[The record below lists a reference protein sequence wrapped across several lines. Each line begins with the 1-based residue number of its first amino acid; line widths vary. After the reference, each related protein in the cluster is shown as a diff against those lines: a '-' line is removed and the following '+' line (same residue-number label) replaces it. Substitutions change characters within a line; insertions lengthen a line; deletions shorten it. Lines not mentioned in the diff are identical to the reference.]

1 MRTMAAKTTAS
12 TLILLRHGQSEWN
25 KSNQFTGWWDADL
38 TDTGEAEA
46 AAAAPVLVEAGLLPD
61 VVHTSLQT
69 RAIRTA
75 ELTLHGMGRSWIPV
89 KRHWRL
95 NERHYGD
102 LTGLDKA
109 ETRDKHGDEQLMA
122 WRRGYDTPPPPVR
135 DDNPFNPNND
145 PRYAH
150 LPPEILPRAECLADV
165 VERML
170 PYWYDA
176 ILPDLQGGLTVLVA
190 AHGNSLRALVKH
202 LNDISDDDIPSLN
215 IPTGMPL
222 RYDID
227 ADGQPVDDLPVDQR
241 YVGDPEAAKAA
252 AEAVARQAG

>member
-1 MRTMAAKTTAS
+1 MPANAHS
-12 TLILLRHGQSEWN
+12 TSLILLRHGQSEWN

-38 TDTGEAEA
+38 TSRGEAEA
-46 AAAAPVLVEAGLLPD
+46 RAAGPMLADAGVLPD
-61 VVHTSLQT
+61 IIHTSLQT

-75 ELTLHGMGRSWIPV
+75 ELAMAAVQRSWVPV
-89 KRHWRL
+89 RRHWRL

-102 LTGLDKA
+102 LTGLNKA

-122 WRRGYDTPPPPVR
+122 WRRGYATPPPPVR
-135 DDNPFNPNND
+135 DDNPFNPNTD

-150 LPPEILPRAECLADV
+150 LPAEILPRAECLKDV

-176 ILPDLQGGLTVLVA
+176 ILPHLRSGKTVLVA

-202 LNDISDDDIPSLN
+202 LNRISDDDIPSLN
-215 IPTGMPL
+215 IPTGLPL
-222 RYDID
+222 RYDIG
-227 ADGQPVDDLPVDQR
+227 ADGQPTEHVPVENR
-241 YVGDPEAAKAA
+241 YLGDAEAARAA
-252 AEAVARQAG
+252 AEAVAKQAG

>member
-1 MRTMAAKTTAS
+1 MAQTLS
-12 TLILLRHGQSEWN
+12 SPNLILLRHGQSVWN
-25 KSNQFTGWWDADL
+25 KSNQFTGWYDADL
-38 TDTGEAEA
+38 TAQGEQEA
-46 AAAAPVLVEAGLLPD
+46 LAAGPVLIEAGVAPD
-61 VVHTSLQT
+61 IVHTSLQT

-75 ELTLHGMGRSWIPV
+75 ELTLGAIDRSWIPV

-109 ETRDKHGDEQLMA
+109 ETRAKHGDEQLMA
-122 WRRGYDTPPPPVR
+122 WRRSYDTPPPPIR
-135 DDNPFNPNND
+135 DDNPFNPNTD

-150 LPPEILPRAECLADV
+150 IPAEILPLAECLADV

-176 ILPDLQGGLTVLVA
+176 ILPDLQTGHTVLVA

-202 LNDISDDDIPSLN
+202 LNQISDEEITGLN

-222 RYDID
+222 AYRIGV
-227 ADGQPVDDLPVDQR
+227 DGQPTEIKPVDER
-241 YVGDPEAAKAA
+241 YLGDAEAAKAA

>member
-1 MRTMAAKTTAS
+1 MAGVS

-25 KSNQFTGWWDADL
+25 RTNQFTGWWDSDL
-38 TDTGEAEA
+38 TEQGEAEA
-46 AAAAPVLVEAGLLPD
+46 RGAAVTLADAGIGPD

-75 ELTLHGMGRSWIPV
+75 NLALETMGRAWIPV
-89 KRHWRL
+89 RRHWRL

-109 ETRDKHGDEQLMA
+109 ETRQRHGDEQLMA

-135 DDNPFNPNND
+135 PDNPFNPNVD
-145 PRYAH
+145 PRYAQ
-150 LPPEILPRAECLADV
+150 LPPELLPLAECLKDV

-176 ILPDLQGGLTVLVA
+176 ILPDLQAGLTVLVA

-202 LNDISDDDIPSLN
+202 LNTISDEDIPSLN

-222 RYDID
+222 RYEIG
-227 ADGQPVDDLPVDQR
+227 ADGWPLDDRPVDDR
-241 YVGDPEAAKAA
+241 YLGDPAAAKAA
-252 AEAVARQAG
+252 AEAVAKQAG